1 MPSILTFRRGTSAQ
15 NNAFT
20 GSAGEIT
27 VDTTNGTLRV
37 HDGVTTG
44 GSQLAT
50 QSYVTTQLG
59 TLGNLATED
68 TVSSSLLADGSVTAG
83 KLASTLDLTG
93 KTITLP
99 AGVGGKI
106 AAINKF
112 YLNGNT
118 SVSAT
123 SSEYNFWSVTYS
135 RQYSNSNIWI
145 MSDIPVSEMPNG
157 VWVGS
162 FLTVNGFKSSRG
174 LKTLRPGS
182 DAAHF
187 GFNSWLTAAEVGS
200 TTGNITISHGWNWG
214 GSNEAVL
221 PFSFIN
227 FKGARGTGSSNASID
242 PRIDPQ
248 YETQGQMVVMEIL

>member
-20 GSAGEIT
+20 GSAAEIT

-37 HDGVTTG
+37 HDGVTAG

-50 QSYVTTQLG
+50 QSYVTTQLE

-68 TVSSSLLADGSVTAG
+68 TVSSSLLADGAVIAS

-118 SVSAT
+118 SVSTT

-145 MSDIPVSEMPNG
+145 MSDIPVAEMPNG

-174 LKTLRPGS
+174 LKTARPNT
-182 DAAHF
+182 DASHF

-214 GSNEAVL
+214 GAGELVL

-227 FKGARGTGSSNASID
+227 FKGSRSSGTSNASRD
-242 PRIDPQ
+242 SRIYDI